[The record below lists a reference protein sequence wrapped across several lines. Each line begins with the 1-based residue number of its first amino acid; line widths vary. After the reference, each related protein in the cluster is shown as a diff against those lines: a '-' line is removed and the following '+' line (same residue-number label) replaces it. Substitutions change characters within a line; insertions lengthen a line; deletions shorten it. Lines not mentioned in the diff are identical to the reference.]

1 MSKNNNTN
9 NAIKTPKKIAIPF
22 SITWP
27 KKGEKIKPTL
37 NTTNVLISGILIT
50 CIALSLVSGFI
61 DLVFFSGL
69 SKSLYTVATL
79 KVAAGIL
86 FSIMSLGFTSAKF
99 WCAMQI
105 GAINELQTR
114 LKNEQY
120 TWYKNLNK
128 LKLKWHIA
136 HKFLI
141 TVSLITSISLSVVS
155 IGDAI
160 RKNQNVIKRA
170 NDDIQKITKYYN
182 TTDTSDDVQFKALVD
197 GTAASST
204 AGTRAANTAA
214 EIWPIIEAYRIE
226 RSEFEAEF
234 GNNFGSKEEVVF
246 KGQTIIPDEYW
257 DKQNSLVISNV
268 KAKGYTL
275 SINQIRNI
283 TSEAVLAT
291 RIKTEIEESVK
302 NNSLSELTEL
312 ADKTKNKAVQEIKN
326 LEGRYYMPGSDEPVV
341 FDPNNISGSINLLG
355 DIKAAYENDTGDV
368 GESAK
373 MFMLIGPTLESMRK
387 TKASD
392 ISEAYSQKVS
402 VSSFGTTE
410 IMMMV
415 LIMIFG
421 IVQEFLI
428 ALFTPKSTID
438 RKMLSRFDAY
448 FGENFNIDL
457 FLLKT
462 YKDYLKK
469 GIINQKDFEAK
480 ARKCV
485 ELMEDDIGDVIARY
499 SKKNKAEKASF
510 DELKKQYTESI
521 NDNKNKID
529 VLELNNKSKDKIIE
543 NLNKKIEELEKSQ
556 LQKIQ
561 SDVIYASKDTTP
573 AITEVKQP
581 DVDNIEPTIN
591 LEKVP
596 KEMSMDP
603 GTVEIAHTLQNNN
616 SDNTVIKS
624 DTIATRAVKDDSE
637 AKLEKLN
644 EVLNSFEDDL
654 RS

>member
-1 MSKNNNTN
+1 MSKNNNTV
-9 NAIKTPKKIAIPF
+9 KVPKKISIPF

-27 KKGEKIKPTL
+27 KKGEKIKPIV

-69 SKSLYTVATL
+69 SKSWYTVATI

-99 WCAMQI
+99 WCAMQL

-114 LKNEQY
+114 LKNDKY
-120 TWYKNLNK
+120 TWYRNLNR

-204 AGTRAANTAA
+204 AGSRATEQAA
-214 EIWPIIEAYRIE
+214 KIWPIIEAYRND
-226 RSEFEAEF
+226 RAEFEGQF
-234 GNNFGSKEEVVF
+234 GNNFGSREIEY
-246 KGQTIIPDEYW
+246 KGKIADEYW
-257 DKQNSLVISNV
+257 DEQNSLVQNKIKAAGRTMSIS
-268 KAKGYTL
+268 
-275 SINQIRNI
+275 QIRNI

-291 RIKTEIEESVK
+291 TIKSEIEESVK
-302 NNSLSELTEL
+302 NNSLNELTEL

-326 LEGRYYMPGSDEPVV
+326 LEGRYYLPGSTEPVV

-387 TKASD
+387 TKAAD

-410 IMMMV
+410 VMMMV

-448 FGENFNIDL
+448 FGEDFNIDL

-485 ELMEDDIGDVIARY
+485 ELMEDDIDDVIERY
-499 SKKNKAEKASF
+499 SKKSKTEKASF
-510 DELKKQYTESI
+510 EQLKKQYTDSI
-521 NDNKNKID
+521 NDTKNKID
-529 VLELNNKSKDKIIE
+529 VLELSNKSKDKIIE
-543 NLNKKIEELEKSQ
+543 NLNKKLEEAEKSN

-561 SDVIYASKDTTP
+561 GDIIYASKETTP
-573 AITEVKQP
+573 AIIEVRHQALP
-581 DVDNIEPTIN
+581 NDTPVVN
-591 LEKVP
+591 LDKTP
-596 KEMSMDP
+596 KDMSMDP
-603 GTVEIAHTLQNNN
+603 GTLEIAHTLQNGYKE
-616 SDNTVIKS
+616 VPVAKMAEPVPVR
-624 DTIATRAVKDDSE
+624 ATKNE
-637 AKLEKLN
+637 AESKLEKLN

>member
-1 MSKNNNTN
+1 MSKNNNTV
-9 NAIKTPKKIAIPF
+9 KVPKKISIPF

-27 KKGEKIKPTL
+27 KKGEKIKPIV

-69 SKSLYTVATL
+69 SKSWYTVATI

-99 WCAMQI
+99 WCAMQL

-114 LKNEQY
+114 LKNDKY
-120 TWYKNLNK
+120 TWYKNLNR

-204 AGTRAANTAA
+204 AGSRATEQAA
-214 EIWPIIEAYRIE
+214 KIWPIIEAYRND
-226 RSEFEAEF
+226 RAEFEGQF
-234 GNNFGSKEEVVF
+234 GNNFGSKEIEY
-246 KGQTIIPDEYW
+246 KGKIADEYW
-257 DKQNSLVISNV
+257 DEQNSLVQNKIKAVGRTMSIS
-268 KAKGYTL
+268 
-275 SINQIRNI
+275 QIRNI

-291 RIKTEIEESVK
+291 RIKSEIEESVK
-302 NNSLSELTEL
+302 NNSLDELTEL

-373 MFMLIGPTLESMRK
+373 MFMLIGPTLESMKK
-387 TKASD
+387 TKAAD

-415 LIMIFG
+415 LIMVFG

-448 FGENFNIDL
+448 FGEDFNIDL

-485 ELMEDDIGDVIARY
+485 ELMEDDIDDVIERY
-499 SKKNKAEKASF
+499 SKKSKAEKVSF
-510 DELKKQYTESI
+510 DQLKKQYTDSI
-521 NDNKNKID
+521 NDTKNKID
-529 VLELNNKSKDKIIE
+529 VLELSNKSKDKIIE
-543 NLNKKIEELEKSQ
+543 NLNKKLEEVEKSN

-561 SDVIYASKDTTP
+561 GDIIYASKETIP
-573 AITEVKQP
+573 AITKVRHQALP
-581 DVDNIEPTIN
+581 NDTPVVNLDNT
-591 LEKVP
+591 P
-596 KEMSMDP
+596 KDMSMDP
-603 GTVEIAHTLQNNN
+603 GTLEIAHTLQNGYKEV
-616 SDNTVIKS
+616 STAKVVEPVPVR
-624 DTIATRAVKDDSE
+624 ATKDETES
-637 AKLEKLN
+637 KLEKLN

>member
-1 MSKNNNTN
+1 MSKNNNTV
-9 NAIKTPKKIAIPF
+9 KVPKKISIPF

-27 KKGEKIKPTL
+27 KKGEKIKPIV

-69 SKSLYTVATL
+69 SKSWYTVATI

-99 WCAMQI
+99 WCAMQL

-114 LKNEQY
+114 LKNDKY
-120 TWYKNLNK
+120 TWYKNLNR

-204 AGTRAANTAA
+204 AGSRATEQAA
-214 EIWPIIEAYRIE
+214 KIWPIIEAYRND
-226 RSEFEAEF
+226 RAEFEGQF
-234 GNNFGSKEEVVF
+234 GNNFGSREIEY
-246 KGQTIIPDEYW
+246 KGKIADEYW
-257 DKQNSLVISNV
+257 DEQNSLVQNKIKAAGRTMSIS
-268 KAKGYTL
+268 
-275 SINQIRNI
+275 QIRNI

-291 RIKTEIEESVK
+291 TIKSEIEESVK
-302 NNSLSELTEL
+302 NNSLNELTEL

-326 LEGRYYMPGSDEPVV
+326 LEGRYYLPGSTEPVV

-387 TKASD
+387 TKAAD

-448 FGENFNIDL
+448 FGEDFNIDL

-485 ELMEDDIGDVIARY
+485 ELMEDDIDDVIERY
-499 SKKNKAEKASF
+499 SKKSKTEKASF
-510 DELKKQYTESI
+510 EQLKKQYTDSI
-521 NDNKNKID
+521 NDTKNKID
-529 VLELNNKSKDKIIE
+529 VLELSNKSKDKIIE
-543 NLNKKIEELEKSQ
+543 NLNKKLEEVEKSN

-561 SDVIYASKDTTP
+561 GDIIYASKETTP
-573 AITEVKQP
+573 AIIEVRHQALP
-581 DVDNIEPTIN
+581 NDTPVVN
-591 LEKVP
+591 LDKTP
-596 KEMSMDP
+596 KDMSMDP
-603 GTVEIAHTLQNNN
+603 GTLEIAHTLQNGYEE
-616 SDNTVIKS
+616 VPVAKVAEPVPVR
-624 DTIATRAVKDDSE
+624 ATKNE
-637 AKLEKLN
+637 AESKLEKLN

>member
-1 MSKNNNTN
+1 MSKNNNTV
-9 NAIKTPKKIAIPF
+9 KVPKKISIPF

-27 KKGEKIKPTL
+27 KKGEKIKPIV

-69 SKSLYTVATL
+69 SKSWYTVATI

-99 WCAMQI
+99 WCAMQL

-114 LKNEQY
+114 LKNDKY

-204 AGTRAANTAA
+204 AGSKATEQAAK
-214 EIWPIIEAYRIE
+214 IWPIIEAYRND
-226 RSEFEAEF
+226 RAEFESQF
-234 GNNFGSKEEVVF
+234 GNNFGSKEIEY
-246 KGQTIIPDEYW
+246 KGKIADEYW
-257 DKQNSLVISNV
+257 DEQNSLVQNKIKAAGRTMSIS
-268 KAKGYTL
+268 
-275 SINQIRNI
+275 QIRNI

-291 RIKTEIEESVK
+291 RIKSEIEESVK
-302 NNSLSELTEL
+302 NNSLDELTEL

-373 MFMLIGPTLESMRK
+373 MFMLIGPTLESMKK
-387 TKASD
+387 TKAAD

-448 FGENFNIDL
+448 FGEDFNIDL

-485 ELMEDDIGDVIARY
+485 ELMEDDIDDVIERY
-499 SKKNKAEKASF
+499 SKKSKTEKASF
-510 DELKKQYTESI
+510 EQLKKQYTDSI
-521 NDNKNKID
+521 NDTKNKID
-529 VLELNNKSKDKIIE
+529 VLELSNKSKDKIIE
-543 NLNKKIEELEKSQ
+543 NLNKKLEEVEKSN

-561 SDVIYASKDTTP
+561 GDIIYASKETTP
-573 AITEVKQP
+573 AITEVRHQALP
-581 DVDNIEPTIN
+581 HDTPAVNLDNT
-591 LEKVP
+591 P
-596 KEMSMDP
+596 KDMSMDP
-603 GTVEIAHTLQNNN
+603 GTLEIAHTLQNGYKEVP
-616 SDNTVIKS
+616 TAKVVEPVPVR
-624 DTIATRAVKDDSE
+624 ATKDETES
-637 AKLEKLN
+637 KLEKLN

>member
-1 MSKNNNTN
+1 MSKNNNTV
-9 NAIKTPKKIAIPF
+9 KVPKKISIPF

-27 KKGEKIKPTL
+27 KKGEKIKPII

-69 SKSLYTVATL
+69 SKSWYTVATI

-99 WCAMQI
+99 WCAMQL
-105 GAINELQTR
+105 GAISELQTR
-114 LKNEQY
+114 LKNDKY

-204 AGTRAANTAA
+204 AGSRATEQAA
-214 EIWPIIEAYRIE
+214 KIWPIIEAYRND
-226 RSEFEAEF
+226 RAEFENQF
-234 GNNFGSKEEVVF
+234 GNNFGSKEIEY
-246 KGQTIIPDEYW
+246 KGKIANDYW
-257 DKQNSLVISNV
+257 DEQNSLVQNKIKAAGRTMSIS
-268 KAKGYTL
+268 
-275 SINQIRNI
+275 QIRNI

-291 RIKTEIEESVK
+291 RIKAEIEESVK
-302 NNSLSELTEL
+302 NNSLDELTEL

-373 MFMLIGPTLESMRK
+373 MFMLIGPTLESMKK
-387 TKASD
+387 TKAAD

-438 RKMLSRFDAY
+438 RKMLSRFDSY
-448 FGENFNIDL
+448 FGEDFNIDL

-485 ELMEDDIGDVIARY
+485 ELMEDDIDDVIERY
-499 SKKNKAEKASF
+499 SKKSRTEKVSF
-510 DELKKQYTESI
+510 EQLKKQYTDSI
-521 NDNKNKID
+521 NDTKNKID
-529 VLELNNKSKDKIIE
+529 VLELSNKSKDKIIE
-543 NLNKKIEELEKSQ
+543 NLNKKLEEVEKSN

-561 SDVIYASKDTTP
+561 GDTIYASKETTP
-573 AITEVKQP
+573 AITEIRHQALPNDTPV
-581 DVDNIEPTIN
+581 VN
-591 LEKVP
+591 LDKTP
-596 KEMSMDP
+596 KDMSMDP
-603 GTVEIAHTLQNNN
+603 GTLEIAHTLQNGYKEVPVAKMAE
-616 SDNTVIKS
+616 SVPVRPT
-624 DTIATRAVKDDSE
+624 KDETES
-637 AKLEKLN
+637 KLEKLN
-644 EVLNSFEDDL
+644 EALNSFEDDL

>member
-1 MSKNNNTN
+1 MSKNNNTV
-9 NAIKTPKKIAIPF
+9 KVPKKISIPF

-27 KKGEKIKPTL
+27 KKGEKIKPIV

-69 SKSLYTVATL
+69 SKSWYTVATI

-99 WCAMQI
+99 WCAMQL

-114 LKNEQY
+114 LKNDKY
-120 TWYKNLNK
+120 TWYKNLNR

-204 AGTRAANTAA
+204 AGSRATEQAA
-214 EIWPIIEAYRIE
+214 KIWPIIEAYRND
-226 RSEFEAEF
+226 RAEFEGQF
-234 GNNFGSKEEVVF
+234 GNNFGSKEIEY
-246 KGQTIIPDEYW
+246 KGKIADEYW
-257 DKQNSLVISNV
+257 DEQNSLVQNKIKAAGRTMSIS
-268 KAKGYTL
+268 
-275 SINQIRNI
+275 QIRNI

-291 RIKTEIEESVK
+291 TIKSEIEESVK
-302 NNSLSELTEL
+302 NNSLNELTEL

-326 LEGRYYMPGSDEPVV
+326 LEGRYYLPGSTEPVV
-341 FDPNNISGSINLLG
+341 FDPNNISGSINLLS

-387 TKASD
+387 TKATD

-448 FGENFNIDL
+448 FGEDFNIDL

-485 ELMEDDIGDVIARY
+485 ELMEDDIDDVIERY
-499 SKKNKAEKASF
+499 SKKNKAEKVSF
-510 DELKKQYTESI
+510 EQLKKQYTDSI
-521 NDNKNKID
+521 SDTKNKID

-543 NLNKKIEELEKSQ
+543 NLNKKLEEIEKSN

-561 SDVIYASKDTTP
+561 GDVIYASKETTP
-573 AITEVKQP
+573 AITEVRHQALP
-581 DVDNIEPTIN
+581 NDTPVVN
-591 LEKVP
+591 LNKTP
-596 KEMSMDP
+596 KDMSMDP
-603 GTVEIAHTLQNNN
+603 GTLEIAHTLQNGYKE
-616 SDNTVIKS
+616 VAVAKVAEPVPVR
-624 DTIATRAVKDDSE
+624 ATKDETES
-637 AKLEKLN
+637 KLEKLN
-644 EVLNSFEDDL
+644 EVLNSFEEDL

>member
-1 MSKNNNTN
+1 MSKNNNTV
-9 NAIKTPKKIAIPF
+9 KVPKKISIPF

-27 KKGEKIKPTL
+27 KKGEKIKPL
-37 NTTNVLISGILIT
+37 INTTNVLISGILIT
-50 CIALSLVSGFI
+50 CITLSLVSGFI

-69 SKSLYTVATL
+69 SKSWYTVATV

-99 WCAMQI
+99 WCAMQL

-114 LKNEQY
+114 LKNDKY
-120 TWYKNLNK
+120 VWYKNLDR

-204 AGTRAANTAA
+204 AGTRATEKAA
-214 EIWPIIEAYRIE
+214 EIWPIIEAYRND
-226 RSEFEAEF
+226 RAEFESQF
-234 GNNFGSKEEVVF
+234 GNNFGSKE
-246 KGQTIIPDEYW
+246 IIYKDKIANDYW
-257 DKQNSLVISNV
+257 DEQNSLVQNKI
-268 KAKGYTL
+268 KAAGRTM

-291 RIKTEIEESVK
+291 TIKNEIEASVK
-302 NNSLSELTEL
+302 NNSLGELTEL

-373 MFMLIGPTLESMRK
+373 MFMLIGPTLEGMQK
-387 TKASD
+387 TKADNISD
-392 ISEAYSQKVS
+392 AYNQKVS

-428 ALFTPKSTID
+428 ALFTPKSAID

-448 FGENFNIDL
+448 FGEDFNIDL

-485 ELMEDDIGDVIARY
+485 ELMEDDITDVIARY
-499 SKKNKAEKASF
+499 SKKSKAEKVSLE
-510 DELKKQYTESI
+510 ELKKQYTDSI
-521 NDNKNKID
+521 NDTKNKID
-529 VLELNNKSKDKIIE
+529 VLELGNKSKDKIIE
-543 NLNKKIEELEKSQ
+543 NLTKKLEEIENETASKN
-556 LQKIQ
+556 LQKMQGEI
-561 SDVIYASKDTTP
+561 IYSSKDTTP
-573 AITEVKQP
+573 AITEVKPQNLP
-581 DVDNIEPTIN
+581 NNNTVIN
-591 LEKVP
+591 LDKAP
-596 KEMSMDP
+596 KDMSMDP
-603 GTVEIAHTLQNNN
+603 GTLEIAHTLRANP
-616 SDNTVIKS
+616 SDVP
-624 DTIATRAVKDDSE
+624 TRAVKDETES
-637 AKLEKLN
+637 KLEKLN
-644 EVLNSFEDDL
+644 EALNSFEKDL

>member
-1 MSKNNNTN
+1 MSKNNNTV
-9 NAIKTPKKIAIPF
+9 KVPKKISIPF

-27 KKGEKIKPTL
+27 KKGEKIKPIV

-69 SKSLYTVATL
+69 SKSWYTVATI

-99 WCAMQI
+99 WCAMQL

-114 LKNEQY
+114 LKNDKY
-120 TWYKNLNK
+120 TWYRNLNK

-204 AGTRAANTAA
+204 AGSRATEQAA
-214 EIWPIIEAYRIE
+214 KIWPIIEAYRND
-226 RSEFEAEF
+226 RAEFEGQF
-234 GNNFGSKEEVVF
+234 GNNFGSKEIEY
-246 KGQTIIPDEYW
+246 KGKIADEYW
-257 DKQNSLVISNV
+257 DEQNSLVQNKIKAAGRTMSIS
-268 KAKGYTL
+268 
-275 SINQIRNI
+275 QIRNI

-291 RIKTEIEESVK
+291 TIKSEIEESVK
-302 NNSLSELTEL
+302 NNSLNELTEL

-326 LEGRYYMPGSDEPVV
+326 LEGRYYLPGSTEPVV

-387 TKASD
+387 TKAAD

-448 FGENFNIDL
+448 FGEDFNIDL

-485 ELMEDDIGDVIARY
+485 ELMEDDIDDVIERY
-499 SKKNKAEKASF
+499 SKKSKTEKASF
-510 DELKKQYTESI
+510 EQLKKQYTDSI
-521 NDNKNKID
+521 NDTKNKID
-529 VLELNNKSKDKIIE
+529 VLELSNKSKDKIIE
-543 NLNKKIEELEKSQ
+543 NLNKKLEEAEKSN

-561 SDVIYASKDTTP
+561 GDIIYASKETTP
-573 AITEVKQP
+573 AITEVRHQALP
-581 DVDNIEPTIN
+581 NDTPVVN
-591 LEKVP
+591 LDKTP
-596 KEMSMDP
+596 KDMSMDP
-603 GTVEIAHTLQNNN
+603 GTLEIAHTLQNGYKE
-616 SDNTVIKS
+616 VPVAKMAEPVPVR
-624 DTIATRAVKDDSE
+624 ATKNE
-637 AKLEKLN
+637 AESKLEKLN

>member
-1 MSKNNNTN
+1 MSKNNNTVK
-9 NAIKTPKKIAIPF
+9 APKKISIPF

-27 KKGEKIKPTL
+27 KKGEKIKPIV

-69 SKSLYTVATL
+69 SKSWYTVATI

-99 WCAMQI
+99 WCAMQL

-114 LKNEQY
+114 LKNDKY

-204 AGTRAANTAA
+204 AGSKATEQAAK
-214 EIWPIIEAYRIE
+214 IWPIIEAYRND
-226 RSEFEAEF
+226 RAEFESRF
-234 GNNFGSKEEVVF
+234 GNNFGSKEIEY
-246 KGQTIIPDEYW
+246 KDKIADEYW
-257 DKQNSLVISNV
+257 DEQNSLVQNKIKAAGRTMSIS
-268 KAKGYTL
+268 
-275 SINQIRNI
+275 QIRNI

-291 RIKTEIEESVK
+291 TIKSEIEESVK
-302 NNSLSELTEL
+302 NNSLNELTEL

-326 LEGRYYMPGSDEPVV
+326 LEGRYYLPGSTEPVV

-387 TKASD
+387 TKAAD

-448 FGENFNIDL
+448 FGEDFNIDL

-485 ELMEDDIGDVIARY
+485 ELMEDDIDDVIERY
-499 SKKNKAEKASF
+499 SKKSKTEKASF
-510 DELKKQYTESI
+510 EQLKKQYTDSI
-521 NDNKNKID
+521 NDTKNKID
-529 VLELNNKSKDKIIE
+529 VLELSNKSKDKIIE
-543 NLNKKIEELEKSQ
+543 NLNKKLEEAEKSN

-561 SDVIYASKDTTP
+561 SDIIYASKETTP
-573 AITEVKQP
+573 AIIEVRHQALP
-581 DVDNIEPTIN
+581 NDTPVVN
-591 LEKVP
+591 LDKTP
-596 KEMSMDP
+596 KDMSMDP
-603 GTVEIAHTLQNNN
+603 GTLEIAHTLQNGYKE
-616 SDNTVIKS
+616 VPVAKMAEPVPVR
-624 DTIATRAVKDDSE
+624 ATKNE
-637 AKLEKLN
+637 AESKLEKLN

>member
-1 MSKNNNTN
+1 MSKNNNTV
-9 NAIKTPKKIAIPF
+9 KVPKKISIPF

-27 KKGEKIKPTL
+27 KKGEKIKPIV

-50 CIALSLVSGFI
+50 YIALSLVSGFI

-69 SKSLYTVATL
+69 SKSWYTVATI

-86 FSIMSLGFTSAKF
+86 FSIMSLGFTSAKS
-99 WCAMQI
+99 WCAMQL

-114 LKNEQY
+114 LKNDKY
-120 TWYKNLNK
+120 TWYRNLNK

-204 AGTRAANTAA
+204 AGSRATEQAA
-214 EIWPIIEAYRIE
+214 KIWPIIEAYRND
-226 RSEFEAEF
+226 RAEFEGQF
-234 GNNFGSKEEVVF
+234 GNNFGSREIEY
-246 KGQTIIPDEYW
+246 KGKIADEYW
-257 DKQNSLVISNV
+257 DEQNSLVQNKIKAAGRTMSIS
-268 KAKGYTL
+268 
-275 SINQIRNI
+275 QIRNI

-291 RIKTEIEESVK
+291 TIKSEIEESVK
-302 NNSLSELTEL
+302 NNSLNELTEL

-326 LEGRYYMPGSDEPVV
+326 LEGRYYLPGSTEPVV

-373 MFMLIGPTLESMRK
+373 MFMLIGPTLESIRK
-387 TKASD
+387 TKAAD

-448 FGENFNIDL
+448 FGEDFNIDL

-485 ELMEDDIGDVIARY
+485 ELMEDDIDDVIERY
-499 SKKNKAEKASF
+499 SKKSKTEKASF
-510 DELKKQYTESI
+510 EQLKKQYTDSI
-521 NDNKNKID
+521 NDTKNKID
-529 VLELNNKSKDKIIE
+529 VLELSNKSKDKIIE
-543 NLNKKIEELEKSQ
+543 NLNKKLEEAERSN

-561 SDVIYASKDTTP
+561 GDIIYASKETTP
-573 AITEVKQP
+573 AIIEVRHQALP
-581 DVDNIEPTIN
+581 NDTPVVN
-591 LEKVP
+591 LDKTP
-596 KEMSMDP
+596 KDMSMDP
-603 GTVEIAHTLQNNN
+603 GTLEIAHTLQNGYKE
-616 SDNTVIKS
+616 VPVAKMAEPVPVR
-624 DTIATRAVKDDSE
+624 ATKNE
-637 AKLEKLN
+637 AESKLEKLN